1 MVEGT
6 SGWVQPALVFLGV
19 VAAVQPVAARL
30 RVSPILGYLLAGMA
44 LGPHGLARVAE
55 PGSVLGWLVVGDTAE
70 VSALAELGVVFL
82 LFMIGLELSP
92 ERLMALRRLVFGLG
106 AAQVAIS
113 AAVIGAFAFAFG
125 NPVPAALLLG
135 ACLSLS
141 STAIVMQVL
150 AERRETGTRMG
161 RGAFAILLFQD
172 LAVVPILFALGI
184 ASGNGEATAGA
195 LALAFAKAAVAV
207 AAILAA
213 GRYAMRP
220 LLREA
225 AISRRPELFMGVCLL
240 VVVGTAAVTG
250 AAGLSM
256 ALGAF
261 LAGAMLAES
270 EYRHEIEILLE
281 PFKGLLLALFFLSV
295 GLDIDAGAIAGNAGW
310 IFASAVGLLAIK
322 GAIVFALA
330 RAFGFAPHAAVQMG
344 LLLGHGG
351 EFAFLVVGMALA
363 AGLLPADTAQFMLLV
378 VGLSMLAVPFLAR
391 IGGRIAAAAP
401 ADSPGADG
409 GGPRERHVVILGFGR
424 VGRQL
429 ARILDAESV
438 PFVALD
444 ADAKTV
450 TQARAEGLHI
460 HFGDAANADTL
471 ARLGAGEALALVVTL
486 DSPAAAERA
495 IAAARR
501 DWPDLPVL
509 ARARDAAHAGRL
521 RAAGAAAA
529 IPETLE
535 ASLQIATRT
544 LEIAGGLAEEV
555 AARIE
560 RERAQ
565 SLAEIDSGKTGG
577 SGSGIS

>member
-6 SGWVQPALVFLGV
+6 SDWVQPALVFLGV
-19 VAAVQPVAARL
+19 VAVVQPVAARL
-30 RVSPILGYLLAGMA
+30 RFSPILGYLLAGMA
-44 LGPHGLARVAE
+44 LGPHGLAQIAP
-55 PGSVLGWLVVGDTAE
+55 PGSALGWLVIGDTAA

-106 AAQVAIS
+106 AAQVAVS
-113 AAVIGAFAFAFG
+113 TAAIGAFAYAFG
-125 NPVPAALLLG
+125 NPAPAALLLG

-141 STAIVMQVL
+141 STAIVLQVL

-184 ASGNGEATAGA
+184 ASGDGSDTGGA
-195 LALAFAKAAVAV
+195 LAIAFLKAAAAI
-207 AAILAA
+207 AAILVA
-213 GRYAMRP
+213 GRHAMRP

-225 AISRRPELFMGVCLL
+225 AIARRPELFMGVCLL

-295 GLDIDAGAIAGNAGW
+295 GLDIDAGAIAGNAVW
-310 IFASAVGLLAIK
+310 IFASAVGLLAVK
-322 GAIVFALA
+322 GTIVFGLA
-330 RAFGFAPHAAVQMG
+330 RGFGFTTHAAAQMA

-363 AGLLPADTAQFMLLV
+363 AGLLPGDTAQFMLLV
-378 VGLSMLAVPFLAR
+378 VGLSMLAVPLVAR
-391 IGGRIAAAAP
+391 LGGRIAAKAP
-401 ADSPGADG
+401 AEAPGADG

-429 ARILDAESV
+429 ASILDAEGV
-438 PFVALD
+438 PYVALD
-444 ADAKTV
+444 ADAAAV
-450 TQARAEGLHI
+450 TRARAEGMPV
-460 HFGDAANADTL
+460 HFGDAINSEAL

-486 DSPAAAERA
+486 DSPAAAERT

-521 RAAGAAAA
+521 RAAGAASA

-535 ASLQIATRT
+535 ASLQIASRT
-544 LEIAGGLAEEV
+544 LEIAGGTAEAI
-555 AARIE
+555 AARID
-560 RERAQ
+560 RERTQ
-565 SLAEIDSGKTGG
+565 SLAEIDLNRIGNPP
-577 SGSGIS
+577 